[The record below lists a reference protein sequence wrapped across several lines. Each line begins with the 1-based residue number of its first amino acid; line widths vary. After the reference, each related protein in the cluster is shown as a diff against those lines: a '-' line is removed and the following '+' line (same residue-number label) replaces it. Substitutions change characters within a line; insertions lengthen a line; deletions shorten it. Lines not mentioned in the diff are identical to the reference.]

1 LIRQATRI
9 RRFFERR
16 SEKKGE
22 RFWEM
27 LRGKE
32 A

>member
-1 LIRQATRI
+1 LVRQATLI
-9 RRFFERR
+9 KRFFERR

-22 RFWEM
+22 RFWQM